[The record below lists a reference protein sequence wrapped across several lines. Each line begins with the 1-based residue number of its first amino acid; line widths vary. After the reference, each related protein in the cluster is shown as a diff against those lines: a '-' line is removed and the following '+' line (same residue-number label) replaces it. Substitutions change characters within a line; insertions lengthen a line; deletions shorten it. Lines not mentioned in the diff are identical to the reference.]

1 MRVPSNNRLGGS
13 TRVMRVLLII
23 VSLGTTICVPT
34 VGFAQPT
41 EPSAIEPEVSFLIGL
56 GHVYRWDD
64 QTFGDRLNLGGSVSI
79 RHRSG
84 FALELEADRTVNLPA
99 DSLVRSATITS
110 VVVRYQFRS
119 RRFQPYLL
127 GGVGVLWS
135 KYLSSE
141 VTVVNGELELV
152 QTELSEGG
160 LGPDL
165 GGGLQVLVAG
175 PISINPEIRWLDASV
190 RSMGNFG
197 VLRLAIRTAYSW

>member
-1 MRVPSNNRLGGS
+1 
-13 TRVMRVLLII
+13 
-23 VSLGTTICVPT
+23 
-34 VGFAQPT
+34 
-41 EPSAIEPEVSFLIGL
+41 
-56 GHVYRWDD
+56 
-64 QTFGDRLNLGGSVSI
+64 
-79 RHRSG
+79 
-84 FALELEADRTVNLPA
+84 
-99 DSLVRSATITS
+99 
-110 VVVRYQFRS
+110 
-119 RRFQPYLL
+119 
-127 GGVGVLWS
+127 VLWS